1 MITEYVADAWN
12 ENSEEMYAIDAAF
25 DDLGSEGMA
34 QLDAV
39 EANAL
44 VEGEGVTLGSDDNY
58 GFTPFGSEDLAAIA
72 NLDPPPDPPRAL
84 WHDGNMYYFP
94 HYEDKTFDN
103 FVNKGVSRSYCH
115 RFLHLIHYRPIIT

>member
-1 MITEYVADAWN
+1 MITERVADTWN
-12 ENSEEMYAIDAAF
+12 ENSEEMYAIDATF

-44 VEGEGVTLGSDDNY
+44 VEDKGVTLGSDDNY
-58 GFTPFGSEDLAAIA
+58 GFTPFGSEDLAAFA

-84 WHDGNMYYFP
+84 WHDGNSYYFP

-103 FVNKGVSRSYCH
+103 FVNKGVGRFYCH
-115 RFLHLIHYRPIIT
+115 RVLHLIHYRLIII